1 MPSLPSVPRSYNM
14 PNIFCGGEHD
24 TVCVEAEPVMLA
36 VLNSPW
42 VCCSVDVQLCS
53 GLHSLSRF
61 AMPKSGRRKHQQSLQ
76 LTAPLGSFIATI
88 AHPGTIA
95 GCPAGCCD
103 ATHFTLLADGAESLR
118 GQNELREQSRF
129 FFT

>member
-1 MPSLPSVPRSYNM
+1 
-14 PNIFCGGEHD
+14 
-24 TVCVEAEPVMLA
+24 MLGKGT
-36 VLNSPW
+36 
-42 VCCSVDVQLCS
+42 SVDVQLC
-53 GLHSLSRF
+53 GRLHSLSRF

-118 GQNELREQSRF
+118 GQNGLREQSRF